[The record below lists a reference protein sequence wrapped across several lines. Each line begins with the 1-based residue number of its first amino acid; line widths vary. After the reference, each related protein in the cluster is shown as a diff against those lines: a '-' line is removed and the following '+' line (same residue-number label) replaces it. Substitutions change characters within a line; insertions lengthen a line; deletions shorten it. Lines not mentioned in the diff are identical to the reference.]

1 MKITPQKSNKK
12 KLILIT
18 SGLVLLALV
27 SSAGYY
33 FWSRQEPSSEKTNLG
48 PATAQ
53 EKADGD
59 ATKKKTI
66 DTSSSE
72 NGTSSSEK
80 TTPDTNAQGSAVQPS
95 TPQTAVPIRVTAKS
109 QNGNLYQLRTQIDG
123 VFSTGSCTL
132 TITKGQQTITKTASI
147 QALAQTSTC
156 QGFDIPTSELS
167 PGTWNIQLS
176 FTSDQSSGS
185 IGDTI
190 EVK

>member
-12 KLILIT
+12 KLIIIT
-18 SGLVLLALV
+18 FGLVLLAFV
-27 SSAGYY
+27 SGVGYY
-33 FWSRQEPSSEKTNLG
+33 LWSRQEPSSESTNLG

-59 ATKKKTI
+59 AAKKKTI
-66 DTSSSE
+66 DASSSE
-72 NGTSSSEK
+72 SDNSSSEK

-95 TPQTAVPIRVTAKS
+95 TPQAAVPIRVTAKS

-123 VFSTGSCTL
+123 LFSTGLCTL
-132 TITKGQQTITKTASI
+132 TITKGQQTVTKTASI

-156 QGFDIPTSELS
+156 QGFDIATSELS
-167 PGTWNIQLS
+167 PGMWNIQLS
-176 FTSDQSSGS
+176 FTSDQSRGS
-185 IGDTI
+185 IVDTI